1 MNFFS
6 EYGEDSWIH
15 EHVRLPHAEEG
26 FWVDVGAAH
35 PAHTSNTA
43 WLRELG
49 WRGLA
54 IDGNPDFAQ
63 FWAGVCP
70 FQLAIIASESL
81 VGFLPNGLSSRI
93 VWTPNELAPA
103 PTLRKAMRLDAVLAG
118 RGVKRIDYLSV
129 DAEGAEWDVFQTFDV
144 LAYRPRVIVS
154 EYNTGGIGEDMRVR
168 DMLLATGLYT
178 VGHETVANH
187 IFTLKA

>member
-6 EYGEDSWIH
+6 EYGEDAWIA
-15 EHVRLPHAEEG
+15 EHVRLPGAEVG
-26 FWVDVGAAH
+26 VWVDVGAAH

-54 IDGNPDFAQ
+54 IDGNPDFAP

-70 FQLAIIASESL
+70 FQLAIVASEPL
-81 VGFLPNGLSSRI
+81 VNFQSNGLSSRI
-93 VWTPNELAPA
+93 GGGGE
-103 PTLRKAMRLDAVLAG
+103 TLRKTLRLDTILAR
-118 RGVKRIDYLSV
+118 RGVDRMDFLSV

-144 LAYRPRVIVS
+144 LQFRPQVIVS
-154 EYNTGGIGEDMRVR
+154 EYATAGIGEDMRVR
-168 DMLLATGLYT
+168 DYLVGLGGYE
-178 VGHETVANH
+178 VGHTTVANH
-187 IFTLKA
+187 VFVRKE

>member
-6 EYGEDSWIH
+6 EYGEDKWIA
-15 EHVRLPHAEEG
+15 EHVRLPEAEVG
-26 FWVDVGAAH
+26 VWVDVGAAH

-54 IDGNPDFAQ
+54 IDGNPDFAP

-81 VGFLPNGLSSRI
+81 VRFEENGLSSRI
-93 VWTPNELAPA
+93 HDDGRA
-103 PTLRKAMRLDAVLAG
+103 LRKAMRLDAVLAG

-144 LAYRPRVIVS
+144 LAYRPKVIVS
-154 EYNTGGIGEDMRVR
+154 EYRTAGIGEDYRVR
-168 DMLLATGLYT
+168 EYLLANGYS
-178 VGHETVANH
+178 VRHETFANL
-187 IFTLKA
+187 IFTE

>member
-6 EYGEDSWIH
+6 EYGEDQWIA
-15 EHVRLPHAEEG
+15 ENVRLPEADVG
-26 FWVDVGAAH
+26 AFWVDVGAAH

-43 WLRELG
+43 WLRERG

-54 IDGNPDFAQ
+54 IDGNPDFVP

-70 FQLAIIASESL
+70 FQLAIIAAQPM
-81 VGFLPNGLSSRI
+81 VGFQANGLSSRI
-93 VWTPNELAPA
+93 NEEAG
-103 PTLRKAMRLDAVLAG
+103 TLRKAMRLDAVLAG
-118 RGVKRIDYLSV
+118 RGVQRVDYLSV

-154 EYNTGGIGEDMRVR
+154 EYNTAGIGEDMRVR
-168 DMLLATGLYT
+168 DMLLETGLYT

-187 IFTLKA
+187 VFVRRD